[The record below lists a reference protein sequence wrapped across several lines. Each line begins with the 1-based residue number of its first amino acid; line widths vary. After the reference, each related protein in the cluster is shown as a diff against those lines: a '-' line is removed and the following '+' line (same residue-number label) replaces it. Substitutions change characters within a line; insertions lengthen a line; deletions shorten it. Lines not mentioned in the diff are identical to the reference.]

1 MTPTPETFTR
11 LIIWREMKRTAK
23 EALTTLALCT
33 WGLAIVTVEGWWR
46 GRSNEPNRTS
56 DP

>member
-11 LIIWREMKRTAK
+11 HLIWREMKRTAK

-46 GRSNEPNRTS
+46 NYSGILKSWRGR
-56 DP
+56 

>member
-11 LIIWREMKRTAK
+11 LIIWQGMKRTAK
-23 EALTTLALCT
+23 EAAITLALCT

-46 GRSNEPNRTS
+46 NYSGILKSWRGR
-56 DP
+56 

>member
-11 LIIWREMKRTAK
+11 LIIWQGMK

-46 GRSNEPNRTS
+46 RRGR
-56 DP
+56 